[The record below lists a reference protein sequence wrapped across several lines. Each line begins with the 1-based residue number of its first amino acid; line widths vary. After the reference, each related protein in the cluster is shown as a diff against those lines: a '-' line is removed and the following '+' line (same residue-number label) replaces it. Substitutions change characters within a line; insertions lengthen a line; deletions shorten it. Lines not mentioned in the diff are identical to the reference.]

1 VGTRTN
7 ADAAVLRR
15 HHQGWI
21 GEKSVLEF
29 DDRQLILTANILFA
43 RGLPGRHARLWR
55 CSTRFHVKQGVGG
68 KDLDSYIIGALHFAD
83 RPGRAQR
90 WHFSYNS
97 LYNKH
102 LGACSLP
109 MAYTVAITNQK
120 GGVGKT
126 TTAVN
131 LAAAIAIAER
141 RTLLVDADPQ
151 GNTTSGVGIAKLEL
165 QVSLYDVLVEGH
177 PVQDVILPVPGLP
190 HLSVLPATQDLVGAE
205 LQLVERPFRESALR
219 RVLEPIERDYDY
231 IIVDCPPS
239 LGLLTLNVL
248 AAVQTVIIPIQC
260 EYYGLEGIS
269 QLLNT
274 IRLVQQNINP
284 GLAIGGVLLTMYDS
298 RLNLCRQVAE
308 DATEY
313 FGPKVFG
320 TPIPRNVR
328 LAEAPS
334 FGKPILLYDM
344 QSVGAK
350 SYLAVGQELLRRVE
364 GADAAVM
371 STPSARAAE
380 RPGSAEPPQ
389 SARSRSAENQAVVA
403 DAHGA
408 DIHGAEGQTVD
419 TGVVESQG
427 AGSEGAGSRGAE
439 TQVAETQAAEPQA
452 AEPQTAERQAAEPQ
466 VAERQAAEPQGVAS
480 QVIQTPESQ
489 IPESQVA
496 ESEPGEPK
504 SIEPHLA
511 ETRLAESRVGEPQS
525 GEHES
530 IASRPLEPELTTSSE
545 SMPHAESSVFDESAQ
560 PSKPPSQHLPEVTT

>member
-1 VGTRTN
+1 
-7 ADAAVLRR
+7 
-15 HHQGWI
+15 
-21 GEKSVLEF
+21 
-29 DDRQLILTANILFA
+29 
-43 RGLPGRHARLWR
+43 
-55 CSTRFHVKQGVGG
+55 
-68 KDLDSYIIGALHFAD
+68 
-83 RPGRAQR
+83 
-90 WHFSYNS
+90 
-97 LYNKH
+97 
-102 LGACSLP
+102 

-248 AAVQTVIIPIQC
+248 AAVQAVIIPIQC

-274 IRLVQQNINP
+274 VRLVQQNINP

-350 SYLAVGQELLRRVE
+350 SYLAVAQELLRRIE

-371 STPSARAAE
+371 LTSAAPSAE
-380 RPGSAEPPQ
+380 RPRSAEPPQ
-389 SARSRSAENQAVVA
+389 SARSRSTENQGVVA

-408 DIHGAEGQTVD
+408 DTHAAENQAVDSQGAESQG
-419 TGVVESQG
+419 VESQG
-427 AGSEGAGSRGAE
+427 VESQGDGP
-439 TQVAETQAAEPQA
+439 QVAESQVAEPHDAESHDAESHDADSHVADSHVADSHVTDSQVPQPQVPEPQA
-452 AEPQTAERQAAEPQ
+452 AERYAADAQ
-466 VAERQAAEPQGVAS
+466 VTGS
-480 QVIQTPESQ
+480 QTPDSQ
-489 IPESQVA
+489 TPESQVA
-496 ESEPGEPK
+496 ESDAGEPK
-504 SIEPHLA
+504 TNGSHFEPHFA
-511 ETRLAESRVGEPQS
+511 ETRVAEPRVVESQAGD
-525 GEHES
+525 HES
-530 IASRPLEPELTTSSE
+530 IASRPMESELMTTSEPMS
-545 SMPHAESSVFDESAQ
+545 HAESSDFDESAQ